1 MINNTIA
8 ESDTLQLPKDTSTL
22 FDSIG
27 TEKLYPKNTTIY
39 HQGEKAE
46 HFYFLKKGSVKIFFN
61 SIEGLQKTISIV
73 NDGSVLG
80 EAAFFDHKPRI
91 SSAQTITPSTIIS
104 VTQKQMESAF
114 AKDPKLAM
122 YLLKVQA
129 QSIRM
134 LSAQVSGMAFS
145 KADCRIANQ
154 LLQSQVKNAQVKNE
168 KHPTVHLTHEEI
180 GNLVGVSRVTV
191 SKILNDFADKRIIKT
206 AYRYIILTDIK
217 KLEEIASVN
226 L

>member
-8 ESDTLQLPKDTSTL
+8 DSDTLQLPKDTSSL
-22 FDSIG
+22 FNSLG

-39 HQGEKAE
+39 HQGQQAE

-73 NDGSVLG
+73 SDGSVLG

-91 SSAQTITPSTIIS
+91 SSAQTITPCTIIS
-104 VTQKQMESAF
+104 VTQKQMENAF

-134 LSAQVSGMAFS
+134 LSAQVWGMAFS

-154 LLQSQVKNAQVKNE
+154 LLQSQINNG
-168 KHPTVHLTHEEI
+168 KHPTVNLTHEEI

-191 SKILNDFADKRIIKT
+191 SKILNDFSNKGIIKT
-206 AYRYIILTDIK
+206 AYRYIILTDIQ
-217 KLEEIASVN
+217 KLEEIASV
-226 L
+226 

>member
-1 MINNTIA
+1 MINNSIA
-8 ESDTLQLPKDTSTL
+8 EGDTLQLFEYTPNL

-39 HQGEKAE
+39 HQGQQAE
-46 HFYFLKKGSVKIFFN
+46 NFYFLKKGSVKIFFN

-73 NDGSVLG
+73 TDGSVLG

-91 SSAQTITPSTIIS
+91 SSAQTITPCTIIS
-104 VTQKQMESAF
+104 VTQAQMESAF

-154 LLQSQVKNAQVKNE
+154 LLQSKINNGKISIVN
-168 KHPTVHLTHEEI
+168 LTHEEI

-191 SKILNDFADKRIIKT
+191 SKILNDFANRGIIKT
-206 AYRYIILTDIK
+206 AYRVITLTDIE
-217 KLEEIASVN
+217 KLEEIASV
-226 L
+226 